1 MSHRVF
7 KTGDSCANQC
17 VRKSKKKA
25 TDHGDDVPL
34 ISQRGYAISPADT
47 TAKIKKAQK
56 ALDEAR
62 QKIVPCE

>member
-1 MSHRVF
+1 MSHKVF
-7 KTGDSCANQC
+7 KTSDPCANQR

-34 ISQRGYAISPADT
+34 ISQRGYAIGLAD
-47 TAKIKKAQK
+47 AAVKVKKAQK

-62 QKIVPCE
+62 KKIVYCR

>member
-1 MSHRVF
+1 MSHKVF
-7 KTGDSCANQC
+7 KTGDPRTNQRT
-17 VRKSKKKA
+17 RKS
-25 TDHGDDVPL
+25 TDYVDDVPL